1 MSSRRDE
8 VGACPPDCGVVVDE
22 PRRLAGLSEREFI
35 LLLAAL
41 SATTAVGIDI
51 VLPAYDAIEADL
63 DGAASGQLSR
73 LVTVYFLGLSF
84 AQVLF
89 GPLSDRFG
97 RKPILV
103 VTVGAYLVGAL
114 ISAMAPSFGWLLVG
128 RLFWGIGAA
137 GPRGLT
143 TAISR
148 DVAEGDA
155 LARLMTAT
163 TAVFMVAPALGPLI
177 GEGVLALGD
186 WRWVLASPAV
196 FAAVLLVWSRR
207 LDETLLE
214 TDRRPLGFGPTWEG
228 TKTVFRTRETLGHGL
243 AAGFEFGA
251 FAVFLGS
258 GAIIFDEI
266 YDRDGIFAI
275 SFSAMSVLM
284 GVASATSARFMG
296 RVGARRM
303 IDGAFVG
310 ALLTSVALLIWAVL
324 ADGVPPFWGWLALV
338 VAANAMFTIVSP
350 LLLSQAMTPMGDMA
364 GTAGSI
370 LGVLMMG
377 LGSILGSVIDANI
390 DTTITP
396 MVTGYVVYCLV
407 AMALVRWARGGSV
420 T

>member
-1 MSSRRDE
+1 MSD
-8 VGACPPDCGVVVDE
+8 VN

-51 VLPAYDAIEADL
+51 VLPAYDAIDAGL
-63 DGAASGQLSR
+63 DGASRGELSR

-103 VTVGAYLVGAL
+103 ITVGAYLVGAL
-114 ISAMAPSFGWLLVG
+114 VSALAPSFGWLLIG
-128 RLFWGIGAA
+128 RIFWGVGAA
-137 GPRGLT
+137 GPRSLT

-163 TAVFMVAPALGPLI
+163 TAVFMVAPALGPLV
-177 GEGVLALGD
+177 GEGVLAIGD
-186 WRWVLASPAV
+186 WRWVLATPAV
-196 FAAVLLVWSRR
+196 FAAALLVWSRR
-207 LDETLLE
+207 LDETLDE
-214 TDRRPLGFGPTWEG
+214 GDRRPLGFGPTIEG
-228 TKTVFRTRETLGHGL
+228 AKAVFRTRATLGHGL

-266 YDRDGIFAI
+266 YGRDGSFAI
-275 SFSAMSVLM
+275 LFSVMSILM
-284 GVASATSARFMG
+284 GVASALSARFLP

-303 IDGAFVG
+303 IDGAFVTALIVSC
-310 ALLTSVALLIWAVL
+310 ALLAWALA
-324 ADGVPPFWGWLALV
+324 ADGVPPFWGWFALV
-338 VAANAMFTIVSP
+338 VAANVMFTIVSP
-350 LLLSQAMTPMGDMA
+350 LLLSQAMTPMGAMA
-364 GTAGSI
+364 GTAGSV

-377 LGSILGSVIDANI
+377 VGSVLASLIDARI
-390 DTTITP
+390 EDSITP
-396 MVTGYVVYCLV
+396 MVTGYVIYSIIGIG
-407 AMALVRWARGGSV
+407 LVRWARGGRVSASV
-420 T
+420 PEPVRS